1 LVDKKRALIIAH
13 KHMATAPR
21 VLKEILW
28 LAEAGWSVDTLGLGA
43 DSTAN
48 GIHMPVRFPRAIE
61 RYLIYFVRSKTLR
74 FWLLYERFLP
84 RNFRESLSEYDLLVI
99 HEPTY
104 MPSKDLQDFIEARRG
119 SGVHID
125 LHEDHINGLSRNFL
139 EKFAFESYREWELSH
154 LTRVI
159 SKLAPK
165 ASVSSVS
172 DWISQVFAKHFD
184 VKVSTI
190 RNAPAIQNLKPSK
203 TNPEHIQLVH
213 HGVGTTHRGIEQ
225 SIIAMRKLP
234 AKFNLNFHLVAG
246 PMFFLKIKALAIIC
260 GVSKRV
266 SFHKPVPTK
275 EISANINR
283 YDVALVVIPPITEN
297 ELHALP
303 NKFLESIQGRLAIV
317 TGPNPSMAE
326 VVEASGIGIVLNGW
340 ASGDIVR
347 GLLEL
352 DLNNILIYK
361 NRTEEISAKYSSH
374 SDKLTFLE
382 CVSRT
387 VGSKGI

>member
-1 LVDKKRALIIAH
+1 MADKKRALIIAH

-21 VLKEILW
+21 VLKETLW

-48 GIHMPVRFPRAIE
+48 GKHIPVRFPRAIE
-61 RYLIYFVRSKTLR
+61 RYFIYFVRSKNLR

-84 RNFRESLSEYDLLVI
+84 RNFRESLNDYDLVVI

-104 MPSKDLQDFIEARRG
+104 MPSKDLQDFIEGRKGAG
-119 SGVHID
+119 IHID

-139 EKFAFESYREWELSH
+139 EKFAFESYWKWELGH
-154 LTRVI
+154 LTRVVRE
-159 SKLAPK
+159 LAPR
-165 ASVSSVS
+165 ATVSSVS
-172 DWISQVFAKHFD
+172 DWISQVFAKHFGAR
-184 VKVSTI
+184 VSTI
-190 RNAPAIQNLKPSK
+190 RNAPAIQNLKPSE
-203 TNPEHIQLVH
+203 TDRESIQLVH

-234 AKFNLNFHLVAG
+234 ERFNLNFHLVAG
-246 PMFFLKIKALAIIC
+246 PMYELKIKALAIIC

-266 SFHKPVPTK
+266 FFHKPVPTK
-275 EISANINR
+275 EISANVNR
-283 YDVALVVIPPITEN
+283 YDIALVVIPPITEN

-326 VVEASGIGIVLNGW
+326 IVEASGIGIVLTGW
-340 ASGDIVR
+340 ASGDIVK

-352 DLNNILIYK
+352 DLNKISIYK
-361 NRTEEISAKYSSH
+361 NHTEDISEKYSSL
-374 SDKLTFLE
+374 SDNQTFLE

-387 VGSKGI
+387 IGA

>member
-1 LVDKKRALIIAH
+1 LADKKRALIIAH

-28 LAEAGWSVDTLGLGA
+28 LTEAGWSVDTLGLGES
-43 DSTAN
+43 STAS
-48 GIHMPVRFPRAIE
+48 GKHIPVRFPRAIE
-61 RYLIYFVRSKTLR
+61 RYFIYFIRSKNLR

-84 RNFRESLSEYDLLVI
+84 KNFRESLNEYDVVVI

-104 MPSKDLQDFIEARRG
+104 MPSKDLQDFIKARKG

-125 LHEDHINGLSRNFL
+125 LHEDHVNGLSRNFL
-139 EKFAFESYREWELSH
+139 EKFAFESYWKWELGH

-159 SKLAPK
+159 KELAPG

-172 DWISQVFAKHFD
+172 DWISQVFEKHFA

-190 RNAPAIQNLKPSK
+190 RNAPAMQNLKPSK
-203 TNPEHIQLVH
+203 TNPESIALVH

-225 SIIAMRKLP
+225 SIIAMRRLP
-234 AKFNLNFHLVAG
+234 TRFNLNFHLVAG
-246 PMFFLKIKALAIIC
+246 PMYILKIKALAMIC

-266 SFHKPVPTK
+266 RFHEPVPTK
-275 EISANINR
+275 EISANVNR
-283 YDVALVVIPPITEN
+283 YDIALVVIPPITEN

-317 TGPNPSMAE
+317 TGPNPSMAT
-326 VVEASGIGIVLNGW
+326 VVETSGIGVVLKGW
-340 ASGDIVR
+340 GSKDIVN

-352 DLNNILIYK
+352 DPEKIPTFK
-361 NRTEEISAKYSSH
+361 SRTEKISEIYSSL
-374 SDKLTFLE
+374 SDKQTFLE
-382 CVSRT
+382 CIKRT
-387 VGSKGI
+387 VSSEIR